1 MHHTTTRYTP
11 LAHYFSFP
19 PGGRAAVVTAEIA
32 LTISFD
38 YEVAMQRDRIRG
50 GTGAEGYVITASRSP
65 EVRCVCVYEQVGGC
79 VCVFPACV
87 RV

>member
-65 EVRCVCVYEQVGGC
+65 EVCGDVCVCVC
-79 VCVFPACV
+79 VCVCV
-87 RV
+87 RARTRGH